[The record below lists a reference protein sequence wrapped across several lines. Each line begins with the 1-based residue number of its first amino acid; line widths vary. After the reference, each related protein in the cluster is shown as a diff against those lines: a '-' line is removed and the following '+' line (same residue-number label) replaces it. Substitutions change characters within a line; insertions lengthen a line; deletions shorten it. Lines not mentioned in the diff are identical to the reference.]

1 MAEQRRR
8 WEMLRHMAVLVFGV
22 VSFSG
27 SLVAG
32 ETAQE
37 LLDKVRQ
44 KYDSV
49 TDAQLKFSQRVV
61 FGVSRI
67 EQKTGGTLYLKK
79 KNKYRMELGSQTIV
93 TDGKTVWSF
102 SVPNNQV
109 LIDNF
114 KVDER
119 SMTPER
125 LLTGSSDDF
134 YATLIGNERLGKVD
148 VVVLKLVPKS
158 DESITKSMKLWV
170 DESTWFIKKVEL
182 VDVNGK
188 ETEYVVDDLQVNV
201 GLQDSRFVFKILE
214 GVQVVDLR

>member
-1 MAEQRRR
+1 MGERRKR
-8 WEMLRHMAVLVFGV
+8 WRMMKRGV
-22 VSFSG
+22 VLLLGVLISG
-27 SLVAG
+27 VVMAG

-37 LLDKVRQ
+37 MLDKVRQ

-49 TDAQLKFSQRVV
+49 NDAQLKFSQRVV
-61 FGVSRI
+61 FGVSKI
-67 EQKTGGTLYLKK
+67 EQKTNGTLFLKK

-93 TDGKTVWSF
+93 TDGKTVWSY

-114 KVDER
+114 KLDER

-125 LLTGSSDDF
+125 LLTGSSGEF
-134 YATLIGNERLGKVD
+134 YTTLIGNEKLGKVD
-148 VVVLKLVPKS
+148 VVVLKLVPKD
-158 DESITKSMKLWV
+158 DESIIKSMKLWV

-201 GLQDSRFVFKILE
+201 GLQDSRFVFKIAE

>member
-1 MAEQRRR
+1 MWRRTVV
-8 WEMLRHMAVLVFGV
+8 MVLVLVG
-22 VSFSG
+22 FSKP
-27 SLVAG
+27 LVAG

-61 FGVSRI
+61 FGASRI
-67 EQKTGGTLYLKK
+67 EQKTSGTLFLKK

-109 LIDNF
+109 LIDDF
-114 KVDER
+114 KLDER
-119 SMTPER
+119 SITPER
-125 LLTGSSDDF
+125 LLTGSSGDF
-134 YATLIGNERLGKVD
+134 YATLIGNEKLGKVD
-148 VVVLKLVPKS
+148 VVVLKLVPKD
-158 DESITKSMKLWV
+158 DESIIKSMKFWV
-170 DESTWFIKKVEL
+170 DESTWFIKKIEL

-201 GLQDSRFVFKILE
+201 GLQDSRFVFKISE

>member
-1 MAEQRRR
+1 MWKRLLV
-8 WEMLRHMAVLVFGV
+8 MVLVLVG
-22 VSFSG
+22 FSKP
-27 SLVAG
+27 LVAG

-44 KYDSV
+44 KYESV

-61 FGVSRI
+61 FGISRI
-67 EQKTGGTLYLKK
+67 EQKINGTLYLKK
-79 KNKYRMELGSQTIV
+79 KNKYRMELGNQTIV

-114 KVDER
+114 KLDER

-125 LLTGSSDDF
+125 LLTGSSGDF
-134 YATLIGNERLGKVD
+134 YATLIGNEKLGKVD
-148 VVVLKLVPKS
+148 VVVLKLVPKD
-158 DESITKSMKLWV
+158 DESIIKSMKLWV

-201 GLQDSRFVFKILE
+201 GLQDSRFVFKISE